1 MNPSPDQPLATTT
14 CIIGGGP
21 AGIMLGF
28 LLARAGIQVTVLE
41 KHTDFFRD
49 FRGDTIHPSTLE
61 LLYELGL
68 LEKFLALPHSQ
79 LNHLSAFVGGREF
92 PIADFTHLPTHAKFI
107 ALMPQWDFLNF
118 LAAEAAHFPT
128 FTLRMGWEA
137 TGLLQQNGITT
148 GVQANT
154 PDGPATIPAHLTI
167 GCDGRHPIS
176 RTAAHL
182 PLIDYGVPIDVLWF
196 RLARQPSD
204 PEYGLGYINYGRLI
218 VLINRNDYYQ
228 VGYIVAKGT
237 FPEIQHAGLEAF
249 HQSIERIVPFL
260 SDRTSEI
267 DTWDKVKLLTVE
279 VNRLQQWSSPGLLC
293 IGDAA
298 HAMSPVGGIGINI
311 ALQDAVATAN
321 ILTESLLSR
330 RRHPPR
336 PRPRP
341 ALPRARRPQHPA
353 RPGLRPPHP
362 QPSPNQPRPSKTPT
376 PLKAPNR
383 HPRLPTTPRPLRRPR
398 PTTPTHQN
406 PQRGY
411 PTEIKP
417 AERALP
423 AEIELSSRPKRSVV
437 ERPAGCPP
445 PVDATA
451 TMDRK

>member
-1 MNPSPDQPLATTT
+1 MNSAQEQSLATTC

-21 AGIMLGF
+21 AGILLGY

-61 LLYELGL
+61 LLHELGL
-68 LEKFLALPHSQ
+68 LERFLTLPHSEI
-79 LNHLSAFVGGREF
+79 HELSVNVGGQQFR
-92 PIADFTHLPTHAKFI
+92 IADFTHLPTQAKFI

-154 PDGPATIPAHLTI
+154 PDGPVNIPAHLTI

-204 PEYGLGYINYGRLI
+204 PEYGLGFINYGHLI

-228 VGYIVAKGT
+228 VGYIVAKGA
-237 FPEIQHAGLEAF
+237 FPKVQSAGLEAF
-249 HQSIERIVPFL
+249 HQSIERTVPFL
-260 SDRTSEI
+260 AGRVSEL
-267 DTWDKVKLLTVE
+267 DSWDNIKLLTVE

-321 ILTESLLSR
+321 ILTESLLAGAATPHDLAR
-330 RRHPPR
+330 VQHYRERAVHNTQRVQVLAHRILNRVLRNPGPVKPPLLLKLLTAI
-336 PRPRP
+336 PGFQQLP
-341 ALPRARRPQHPA
+341 ARFVGLGLQPQHI
-353 RPGLRPPHP
+353 
-362 QPSPNQPRPSKTPT
+362 KTP
-376 PLKAPNR
+376 
-383 HPRLPTTPRPLRRPR
+383 
-398 PTTPTHQN
+398 
-406 PQRGY
+406 
-411 PTEIKP
+411 
-417 AERALP
+417 
-423 AEIELSSRPKRSVV
+423 
-437 ERPAGCPP
+437 
-445 PVDATA
+445 
-451 TMDRK
+451 